1 MCSIIQPAYDKNDP
15 ATLDDLARSG
25 LGKVSNRNG
34 ASTMSAKVATGTGGM
49 AVTHHHLAT
58 EAALEVMAAGGT
70 AVDAAI
76 AANAVVGVVLPTA
89 CGMGGDLFAIV
100 HKPGDPAPAALNASG
115 RAGSGVDAERLRR
128 AGQSGMPYRGS
139 EAITIPGCVDG
150 WVTLSERFG
159 RLHLADV
166 LQPAIVCA
174 TQGFRAST
182 ELAASLEAIRSLIA
196 EQPAA
201 VALYPE
207 GRPPLADET
216 IVRPDLAATLEEV
229 AQGGRHSFYEG
240 TVGEAITRV
249 TQGRI
254 TAEDLARSSA
264 DWVEPAGIDLFGR
277 RAWTVPPNSQGYLAL
292 AAAWVVEQLAPPRDF
307 DDPRYTH
314 LLVEASRAVEWERE
328 DLVADPDFAPLSA
341 KELLDPDRLR
351 PRLEQISP
359 ERRADWPSAHQPS
372 GGTTYLC
379 VIDAEGMG
387 VSLIQSNFAGI
398 GCGLSAGD
406 SGVFLQNRGAGFNL
420 IPGHPN
426 ELAPGKR
433 PLHTLSPTLWTRD
446 GRLDLLLGTRGGY
459 WQPQILLQV
468 ASHLLYLEKSPAEAQ
483 DLPRWT
489 LDADRLRAERGLPS
503 EGLVQRGHLVKEV
516 GPQIGWGP
524 VSLIAIGENGT
535 RTGAAE
541 PRIDT
546 ASVGS

>member
-1 MCSIIQPAYDKNDP
+1 
-15 ATLDDLARSG
+15 
-25 LGKVSNRNG
+25 
-34 ASTMSAKVATGTGGM
+34 MSAKVATGTGAM

-58 EAALEVMAAGGT
+58 EAALKVMAAGGN

-89 CGMGGDLFAIV
+89 CGVGGDLFALV
-100 HKPGDPAPAALNASG
+100 HRPGDPAPAVLNASG

-128 AGQSGMPYRGS
+128 AGHSRIPYRGR
-139 EAITIPGCVDG
+139 ETITVPGCVDG
-150 WVTLSERFG
+150 WVALSERFG
-159 RLHLADV
+159 RLPLAEV

-174 TQGFRAST
+174 TEGFPAST
-182 ELAASLEAIRSLIA
+182 ELARSLEVIRSLIA

-201 VALYPE
+201 VALYPN
-207 GRPPLADET
+207 GRPPLADEI
-216 IVRPDLAATLEEV
+216 IVRPDLAATLREV
-229 AQGGRHSFYEG
+229 AEGGHDSFYEG
-240 TVGEAITRV
+240 AVGEAITQV
-249 TQGRI
+249 TDGCI
-254 TAEDLARSSA
+254 TGEDLARSSA

-277 RAWTVPPNSQGYLAL
+277 RAWTVPPNSQGYLVL
-292 AAAWVVEQLAPPRDF
+292 AAVWLVEQLAPPRKF
-307 DDPRYTH
+307 DDPGYTH

-328 DLVADPDFAPLSA
+328 DLVSDPEFTPLSA
-341 KELLDPDRLR
+341 KELLDPERLR

-359 ERRADWPSAHQPS
+359 DRRADWPSPEKPS

-379 VIDAEGMG
+379 VMDGEGMG

-446 GRLDLLLGTRGGY
+446 GRLELLLGTRGGY
-459 WQPQILLQV
+459 WQAQILLQV
-468 ASHLLYLEKSPAEAQ
+468 ACHLLYLQKPPAEAQ
-483 DLPRWT
+483 ALPRWT
-489 LDADRLRAERGLPS
+489 LDADRLRAERGLPL
-503 EGLVQRGHLVKEV
+503 EGLVQRGHHMNEV
-516 GPQIGWGP
+516 GPQVGWGP
-524 VSLIAIGENGT
+524 VSLIAVGEDGT

>member
-1 MCSIIQPAYDKNDP
+1 M
-15 ATLDDLARSG
+15 
-25 LGKVSNRNG
+25 
-34 ASTMSAKVATGTGGM
+34 STKLATGTGAM

-76 AANAVVGVVLPTA
+76 AANAVLGVVLPTA
-89 CGMGGDLFAIV
+89 CGVGGDLFALV
-100 HKPGDPAPAALNASG
+100 HRPGYPEPAVLNASG
-115 RAGSGVDAERLRR
+115 RAGSGIDAERLRQ
-128 AGQSGMPYRGS
+128 AGHSTIPYRGR
-139 EAITIPGCVDG
+139 ETITVPGCVDG
-150 WVTLSERFG
+150 WVALAERFG
-159 RLHLADV
+159 RLPLAEV

-174 TQGFRAST
+174 IEGFPASS
-182 ELAASLEAIRSLIA
+182 ELARSLEAIRPLIA

-207 GRPPLADET
+207 GRLPSADEI
-216 IVRPDLAATLEEV
+216 IVRPDLAATLEAV
-229 AQGGRHSFYEG
+229 AVDGRYSFYEG
-240 TVGEAITRV
+240 AVGEAITRV
-249 TQGRI
+249 TEGRI

-277 RAWTVPPNSQGYLAL
+277 RAWTVPPNSQGYLVL
-292 AAAWVVEQLAPPRDF
+292 AAAWMVEQLGPPSNF

-314 LLVEASRAVEWERE
+314 LLVEASRAVDWERE

-359 ERRADWPSAHQPS
+359 ERRADWPSSRQPS

-406 SGVFLQNRGAGFNL
+406 TGVFLQNRGAGFNL
-420 IPGHPN
+420 ILGHPN

-468 ASHLLYLEKSPAEAQ
+468 ISHLLYLKTSPAEAQ
-483 DLPRWT
+483 ALPRWT
-489 LDADRLRAERGLPS
+489 RDGDRLRTERGLPV

-516 GPQIGWGP
+516 EPQIGWGP
-524 VSLIAIGENGT
+524 VSLITVDEDGT